1 MENSYKGQNRL
12 FSPQYVSLFI
22 INMIVSIGFSMVS
35 TTIAVYV
42 KDSGATDA
50 VAGTIAGAMSIAAI
64 LIRPF
69 TGILSDRFN
78 RKLLLILSLL
88 GSGIAMAGYGLT
100 QAIPVLLAMRI
111 LHGIFFA
118 VVTTVTMTLVAGTI
132 PHDRLSQGMG
142 YFAVGQTIS
151 IAVAP
156 SIGLAVGNA
165 LGYSATFFAAAGLIA
180 AAIALTKAVYLSA
193 KDIHLQIRNE
203 KISLQSFISKEALIY
218 SLMAIVIS
226 GSSGIENSF
235 IVLYGKSL
243 GITNVGWYFT
253 ISAFSLLFARIAFG
267 KLSDRHGLV
276 SVLFPGN
283 GIIALA
289 MLLLSFAGTGN
300 PIILFAV
307 ASALKA
313 LGTGAIQPALQASC
327 LQGVDEKRRGAASS
341 TYYLGADIGQGFA
354 PVLAGVVAGNLGYS
368 SMFALC
374 TFPLLIAA
382 ALFGVAIS
390 RRKRTNENMCR

>member
-1 MENSYKGQNRL
+1 MKQESKSSYGIFNL
-12 FSPQYVSLFI
+12 QYISLFI

-42 KDSGATDA
+42 KDFGATDA

-69 TGILSDRFN
+69 TGILSDRTN
-78 RKLLLILSLL
+78 RKKLLILALL
-88 GSGIAMAGYGLT
+88 GSGIAMVGYGLT
-100 QAIPVLLAMRI
+100 HSISVLLAMRI

-156 SIGLAVGNA
+156 SIGLAIGNS

-180 AAIALTKAVYLSA
+180 AAIILTKAVRLSDEGTPRQTG
-193 KDIHLQIRNE
+193 KER
-203 KISLQSFISKEALIY
+203 ISLQSFISKEALIY
-218 SLMAIVIS
+218 GIMAIVIS
-226 GSSGIENSF
+226 GSSGIETGF

-243 GITNVGWYFT
+243 GIANVGWYFT

-267 KLSDRHGLV
+267 RISDRYGLA
-276 SVLFPGN
+276 SILYPGIVL
-283 GIIALA
+283 IALA
-289 MLLLSFAGTGN
+289 MVLLYFAGMGN
-300 PIILFAV
+300 AIVLFSA
-307 ASALKA
+307 ASAVKA
-313 LGTGAIQPALQASC
+313 LGTGAIQPALQAGC
-327 LQGVDEKRRGAASS
+327 LKGVDEKRRGAASC
-341 TYYLGADIGQGFA
+341 TYYLGADMGQGFA
-354 PVLAGVVAGNLGYS
+354 PVFAGMVAGSLGYG
-368 SMFALC
+368 SMFVL
-374 TFPLLIAA
+374 FIIPLIIAA
-382 ALFGVAIS
+382 VLFWVAVSS
-390 RRKRTNENMCR
+390 RKIPAKT